1 LPAFRVAQP
10 LSADAAGLPRRAREP
25 FLAVNHTGTWI
36 SLMGFLSRITG
47 LELGT
52 GAADRWTVPDVI
64 DFDYY
69 VDEDERLLRDR
80 PVERKRL
87 NERDRAL
94 YREQIEP
101 ALKGLEEHTPRH
113 RARALR
119 CWLEARRWGEDPTLR
134 PLLPGSV
141 FASSRRLVTLLLG
154 GLGFALGVGVASALL
169 QYDGQHPVNVSWYLF
184 WLVLLQILL
193 ATTTLVIWY
202 ARRTK
207 AVQTAVADVSLLSH
221 PLGRLLSRA
230 ARWVQHLRLAHLP
243 NDLRDRAKARQG
255 LVESH
260 YALYGPA
267 SYLPMLIL
275 AQVFGIG
282 FNVGAIVITIA
293 LEWFTDLAFGWA
305 SALSVSPETVHGLA
319 RMIAT
324 PWGWL
329 FGAGVGYPTLE
340 QVEGTRISLKD
351 PLSILSAE
359 NLRSWRWFLVLAVFT
374 YGLLPRLI
382 LVGLSVLKQRAVLA
396 ALPFT
401 HQRTQGLYA
410 RMITPSLETALTG
423 SGLGSAMAIP
433 APAESVTGR
442 PAPPPAPRTAR
453 APTIAPNACVLLI
466 HVDVAD
472 LLEEGDHGRLRQML
486 LAHTGWS
493 VAASATFGG
502 GSAMWEKALA
512 LIEQS
517 DWQAPPARVALVQDG
532 SQPPITENLRFLRAV
547 RAAAGVQAQVV
558 LALIGDPERDD
569 DPLPPLSAFDYADW
583 QRKIEQMG
591 DPYLRLEMLAIAEN
605 EAP

>member
-1 LPAFRVAQP
+1 MGV
-10 LSADAAGLPRRAREP
+10 LPR
-25 FLAVNHTGTWI
+25 I
-36 SLMGFLSRITG
+36 SALK
-47 LELGT
+47 LGT

-69 VDEDERLLRDR
+69 VAEDERLLRDK
-80 PVERKRL
+80 PAERKRL

-94 YREQIEP
+94 YREEIEP
-101 ALKGLEEHTPRH
+101 ALKGVEEHTPRH

-119 CWLEARRWGEDPTLR
+119 RWLEARRQREDPALR

-141 FASSRRLVTLLLG
+141 FASGRRLVTLLLG

-169 QYDGQHPVNVSWYLF
+169 RYDGQHPVNVSWYLF
-184 WLVLLQILL
+184 WLVLVQILV
-193 ATTTLVIWY
+193 ATTTLTIWY

-207 AVQTAVADVSLLSH
+207 AVKTAVADVSLLSH
-221 PLGRLLSRA
+221 PLGPLFSRA
-230 ARWVQHLRLAHLP
+230 ARWVQQLRLAHLSS
-243 NDLRDRAKARQG
+243 DVADRAKSRQG
-255 LVESH
+255 LIESH
-260 YALYGPA
+260 HALYGPA

-282 FNVGAIVITIA
+282 FNIGAIVSTVA
-293 LEWFTDLAFGWA
+293 MEWFSDLAFGWA

-319 RMIAT
+319 QIIAT
-324 PWGWL
+324 PWSWL

-351 PLSILSAE
+351 PLSMLSAE
-359 NLRSWRWFLVLAVFT
+359 NLRSWRWFIVLAVFS
-374 YGLLPRLI
+374 YGLLPRL
-382 LVGLSVLKQRAVLA
+382 LLLGLSVLKQRAALG

-410 RMITPSLETALTG
+410 RMITPTLETALTG
-423 SGLGSAMAIP
+423 SGVGSAMAIP
-433 APAESVTGR
+433 APAEPATVR
-442 PAPPPAPRTAR
+442 PEPPSAPRKTPSR
-453 APTIAPNACVLLI
+453 AIAPNACVLLI

-472 LLEEGDHGRLRQML
+472 VLDEANHGRLRQML
-486 LAHTGWS
+486 RAHTGWS

-502 GSAMWEKALA
+502 GSAMGEQALA
-512 LIEQS
+512 LIGQS

-532 SQPPITENLRFLRAV
+532 SQPPITESLSFLRAV
-547 RAAAGVQAQVV
+547 RAAAGVQAPVV
-558 LALIGDPERDD
+558 LALIGEPEGDD
-569 DPLPPLSAFDYADW
+569 DPLSPLSAFDYADW

-591 DPYLRLEMLAIAEN
+591 DPYLRLEMLATAEN